1 MLPEFFAFIAVDVF
15 VALSL
20 LTCLLDYY
28 FPDKLPYIFQAAA
41 IGGYVHI
48 LISKQFFLP
57 ADALVRFWFCLL
69 YLIVALANLIA
80 LNVYLAL
87 NKKQWKLAKIFSG
100 IVVFPTVMISC
111 YFSYTYTL
119 NLIGFQ
125 VLQFFML
132 LIALA
137 LLGISVLVSF
147 SPRIIGKITGRR

>member
-1 MLPEFFAFIAVDVF
+1 VLPEFFAFIAVDIF

-48 LISKQFFLP
+48 LISKQFFLL
-57 ADALVRFWFCLL
+57 ADASVRFWFCLL

-87 NKKQWKLAKIFSG
+87 NKKQWKLAKVFSG

-111 YFSYTYTL
+111 YFSYTYAL

-125 VLQFFML
+125 VLQF
-132 LIALA
+132 ALA

>member
-1 MLPEFFAFIAVDVF
+1 LLPEFFAFLAVDVF

-57 ADALVRFWFCLL
+57 ADASVRFWFCLL

-80 LNVYLAL
+80 LNIYLAL
-87 NKKQWKLAKIFSG
+87 NKKQWKLAKVFSG
-100 IVVFPTVMISC
+100 VVVFPTVMISC
-111 YFSYTYTL
+111 YFSYTYAL

-125 VLQFFML
+125 ALQFSL
-132 LIALA
+132 LFVTLA

-147 SPRIIGKITGRR
+147 SPKIVSKLTGRR